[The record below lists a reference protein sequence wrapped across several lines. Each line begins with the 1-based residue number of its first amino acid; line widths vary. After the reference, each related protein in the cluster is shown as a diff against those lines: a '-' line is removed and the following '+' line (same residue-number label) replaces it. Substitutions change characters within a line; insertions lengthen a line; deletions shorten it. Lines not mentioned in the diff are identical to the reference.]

1 MPILSF
7 SSNDIDVI
15 TGKKT
20 RTIRK
25 AWKTPLKVGDR
36 LYCYWNLVSKEKMKI
51 FEAFVTD
58 IETVSFE
65 DIKDDEELARQEGF
79 KDCKDMLREFKK
91 MYGGRINPD
100 DEFQIISFEK
110 IDINDWKGDKIDEK
124 AMITKRADILFD
136 SGKFD
141 KSTMCYDAA
150 LRIDPNDVYLLNKQG
165 DNLSRLGKFIE
176 AIECYDKAL
185 ELEPANIYILNN
197 KAIALLNSGNINE
210 ALKVSN
216 IAYNYRPSSIGEV
229 SSLKCSAGMMMPL
242 RFMTSSSS
250 LMVKTLRFGIQEAI
264 FFLIWECW
272 RKLSNHLTR
281 LLKCVWMILKWTLR
295 PSTVWVTLILI

>member
-51 FEAFVTD
+51 FEAFVTKID
-58 IETVSFE
+58 VSFDE
-65 DIKDDEELARQEGF
+65 IKDNDDFAVEEGF
-79 KDCKDMLREFKK
+79 KDSKDMLREFKK
-91 MYGGRINPD
+91 MYGGRIDPS
-100 DEFQIISFEK
+100 EKFQIIYFEK
-110 IDINDWKGDKIDEK
+110 IHIDDWKGDKIDEK

-150 LRIDPNDVYLLNKQG
+150 LRIDPDDVYLLNKQG
-165 DNLSRLGKFIE
+165 DNLSRLGRFID
-176 AIECYDKAL
+176 AI
-185 ELEPANIYILNN
+185 
-197 KAIALLNSGNINE
+197 
-210 ALKVSN
+210 
-216 IAYNYRPSSIGEV
+216 
-229 SSLKCSAGMMMPL
+229 
-242 RFMTSSSS
+242 
-250 LMVKTLRFGIQEAI
+250 
-264 FFLIWECW
+264 
-272 RKLSNHLTR
+272 
-281 LLKCVWMILKWTLR
+281 
-295 PSTVWVTLILI
+295 

>member
-25 AWKTPLKVGDR
+25 AWKTPLKVGAR

-51 FEAFVTD
+51 FEAFVTG

-91 MYGGRINPD
+91 MYGGRISPD

-110 IDINDWKGDKIDEK
+110 IDIDDWKGDKIDEK
-124 AMITKRADILFD
+124 AMIT
-136 SGKFD
+136 
-141 KSTMCYDAA
+141 
-150 LRIDPNDVYLLNKQG
+150 
-165 DNLSRLGKFIE
+165 
-176 AIECYDKAL
+176 
-185 ELEPANIYILNN
+185 
-197 KAIALLNSGNINE
+197 
-210 ALKVSN
+210 
-216 IAYNYRPSSIGEV
+216 
-229 SSLKCSAGMMMPL
+229 
-242 RFMTSSSS
+242 
-250 LMVKTLRFGIQEAI
+250 
-264 FFLIWECW
+264 
-272 RKLSNHLTR
+272 
-281 LLKCVWMILKWTLR
+281 
-295 PSTVWVTLILI
+295 